1 MTDDAGANATSAG
14 GDEGEDED
22 SLSLGQRVRRRLGLP
37 ESFGE
42 QIRLRLGLS
51 PRQWFVVGTLLL
63 LVPFPLFWLL
73 HVYFDVPQSTVL
85 AMIAVYSVVAFWFGF
100 QEPQ

>member
-1 MTDDAGANATSAG
+1 VTDGADAAAAD
-14 GDEGEDED
+14 GDDGEDED
-22 SLSLGQRVRRRLGLP
+22 SPSLGQRLRRRLGLP
-37 ESFGE
+37 PSIGE
-42 QIRLRLGLS
+42 QMRLRLGLS
-51 PRQWFVVGTLLL
+51 PRQWFVVGTILL

>member
-1 MTDDAGANATSAG
+1 VTDDAGANATSAG
-14 GDEGEDED
+14 DEGEDED
-22 SLSLGQRVRRRLGLP
+22 DSPSLGQRVRRRLGLP
-37 ESFGE
+37 ESIGE

-51 PRQWFVVGTLLL
+51 PRQWFVLGTVLL

-73 HVYFDVPQSTVL
+73 HVYLDVPQSTVL